1 MAQPYNIRKAA
12 QDREN
17 GRERAEENSVAD
29 SKGRR
34 VQAKYAED
42 TRMSMLSTRDRRKK
56 LPRKI
61 LMWAFQILLMVMIA
75 YVLVYFFGQRRTNV
89 GQSMDTIL
97 SGGDEVLINTLAY
110 TMHGPDRNDIISFNP
125 NGNESSRTSI
135 KRVIGLPGETVQ
147 IIDGMV
153 YIDGQVLLETREYPA
168 IVNPGIAAEPVQLG
182 DSEYFVLGDNRNNS
196 EDSRYSEVGKVT
208 MSMIEGKVW
217 YVISP
222 SVHRGFVKTE

>member
-12 QDREN
+12 QDK
-17 GRERAEENSVAD
+17 ERGAEAKNAYDETYS
-29 SKGRR
+29 SGRR
-34 VQAKYAED
+34 VEAKRAED
-42 TRMSMLSTRDRRKK
+42 TRMSMLSARERRKK
-56 LPRKI
+56 IPRTI
-61 LMWAFQILLMVMIA
+61 MMWTFQILLVVMFA

-125 NGNESSRTSI
+125 NGNNSSRSSI

-153 YIDGQVLLETREYPA
+153 CIDGQVLLENREYPA
-168 IVNPGIAAEPVQLG
+168 IVNPGIAAEPITLG

-196 EDSRYSEVGKVT
+196 EDSRYSEIGCVS

-222 SVHRGFVKTE
+222 SSHRGRVKTD